1 MDRSDQA
8 FWMTA
13 FGSVCLALGFSI
25 SFGAEFPVPKIG
37 LLLIGFM
44 AWAIGITVM
53 VECHVRE
60 IVKGD

>member
-1 MDRSDQA
+1 
-8 FWMTA
+8 MTA